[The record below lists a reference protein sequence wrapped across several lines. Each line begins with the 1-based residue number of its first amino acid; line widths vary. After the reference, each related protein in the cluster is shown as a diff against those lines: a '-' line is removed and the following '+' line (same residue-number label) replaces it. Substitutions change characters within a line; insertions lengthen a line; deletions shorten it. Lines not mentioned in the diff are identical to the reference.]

1 MKQPVALKIPSQHLL
16 LTLDGLLIQ
25 LIHLACQKKNGAG
38 IDGTKCPIF
47 GAIFKG
53 ISPHMAFFL
62 VQYFQFRVL
71 KFSLVDFDIST
82 FRGWYAHVGA
92 RYSTMI
98 WTVHCLYFGPSFWN
112 WLHEVYLAQNHVK
125 TQNHVGVVPN
135 YGTRKLPLRRAFANL
150 SRPFAPQIGTWDY
163 DQVFVYRFINSGIQ
177 TFREPYA
184 ALSRPFATAAK
195 HTHPYLQMS
204 LG

>member
-98 WTVHCLYFGPSFWN
+98 WTVHCLYFGPSF
-112 WLHEVYLAQNHVK
+112 
-125 TQNHVGVVPN
+125 
-135 YGTRKLPLRRAFANL
+135 
-150 SRPFAPQIGTWDY
+150 
-163 DQVFVYRFINSGIQ
+163 
-177 TFREPYA
+177 
-184 ALSRPFATAAK
+184 
-195 HTHPYLQMS
+195 
-204 LG
+204 